1 MSFRLQVN
9 SISRTLEQRARKLVA
24 DTALGIL
31 SDVREAMAESK
42 SGREY
47 KRNKQGR
54 PHIASAPGEAPAKDT
69 STLVNNINVEL
80 DGLTATVGTNVEY
93 AMHLEFGTTRM
104 EPRPFFGPAFEK
116 AKPEFEQGLKDL
128 L

>member
-9 SISRTLEQRARKLVA
+9 SISQTLEQRAKQLVKN
-24 DTALGIL
+24 TAFGIL

-47 KRNKQGR
+47 KRKGR
-54 PHIASAPGEAPAKDT
+54 PHIASAPGEAPAIDT
-69 STLVNNINVEL
+69 STLANSINVEV